1 MSGTEALTTIAGVF
15 GALLVAYVVWRLVRR
30 RLPDRAAELIGQ
42 LLPVIALV
50 VLLVTGLIIID
61 PDQGDL
67 LLESTLRYLPQAF
80 VAIIVVIL
88 ARALGKIL
96 GVITETALQRVSP
109 VMAIRSRLAVSSVVL
124 GVGVIIAL
132 QQLGISTDILLLLV
146 AGMVFATAL
155 AGALLFGLG
164 GLPIAKQVAAGR
176 HVQERY
182 EEGQV
187 IRLDGTE
194 GRIVSIGLSTT
205 RIEAMD
211 GGVVEIPNQH
221 FLEHPVTRLS

>member
-1 MSGTEALTTIAGVF
+1 MSGSEALTTIVSVLGS
-15 GALLVAYVVWRLVRR
+15 LLVAYVVWRIVRG
-30 RLPDRAAELIGQ
+30 RLPERAADLIGQ

-109 VMAIRSRLAVSSVVL
+109 VVASRSRLAISSVVL
-124 GVGVIIAL
+124 GVGLIIAL

-146 AGMVFATAL
+146 AGMVFGTAL
-155 AGALLFGLG
+155 AVGLLIGLG
-164 GLPIAKQVAAGR
+164 GLPLARQVAAGR

-182 EEGQV
+182 EEGQF
-187 IRLDGTE
+187 IRLESVE
-194 GRIVSIGLSTT
+194 GRIVSVGLSTT

-211 GGVVEIPNQH
+211 GGVIEIPNQN